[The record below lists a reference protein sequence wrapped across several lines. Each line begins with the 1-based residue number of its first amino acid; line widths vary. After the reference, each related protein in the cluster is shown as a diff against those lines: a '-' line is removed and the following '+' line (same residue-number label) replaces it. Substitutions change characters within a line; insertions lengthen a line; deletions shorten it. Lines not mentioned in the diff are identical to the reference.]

1 MGRGF
6 NIDEL
11 MPALDR
17 LIDAYLMHRLSTEET
32 FAQAIKRL
40 GTRPF
45 QEALYVVDQ
54 AA

>member
-6 NIDEL
+6 SVDEL

-17 LIDAYLMHRLSTEET
+17 LIDAYLALRQSKDGT
-32 FAQAIKRL
+32 FVAAVKRL
-40 GTRPF
+40 GTVPF

>member
-1 MGRGF
+1 
-6 NIDEL
+6 

-17 LIDAYLMHRLSTEET
+17 LIDAYLALRLNEGEIFAET
-32 FAQAIKRL
+32 LKRL
-40 GTRPF
+40 GTAPF